1 MALHS
6 QSGRERRKKHRVQL
20 TRGLIARYGATP
32 SVILDIT
39 DAGARIEHFTRLD
52 VGKKS
57 RFRFE
62 WKERVIE
69 VEAKVVACRLHR
81 FAHGDDGATVYQSG
95 LLFTDY
101 FDDAA
106 TALRDFVAQHV
117 ARSLAEQVAN
127 ARGIGPVTERNMP
140 VFREGVVT
148 TSGLDA
154 TAERAR
160 RMLPNSAVVVD
171 RGYLRCTLNGN
182 YWDKKWSRTPEQPLE
197 GFTLLA
203 SEPPDHVE
211 KLCETYLRSNVDD
224 RQFIRLLAR
233 ISVERGQ
240 ETPEPR

>member
-1 MALHS
+1 MPARD
-6 QSGRERRKKHRVQL
+6 GRERRKKHRIQL

-62 WKERVIE
+62 WKEKTIE
-69 VEAKVVACRLHR
+69 VEAAVVACRLHR

-95 LLFTDY
+95 LFFTQY

-106 TALRDFVAQHV
+106 TTLRDFVAQHV

-140 VFREGVVT
+140 VFREGVV
-148 TSGLDA
+148 A
-154 TAERAR
+154 TQGIEGSAERTK
-160 RMLPNSAVVVD
+160 RMIPSAAVAVD
-171 RGYLRCTLNGN
+171 RGYLRCTLIGSR
-182 YWDKKWSRTPEQPLE
+182 WDKKWSRTSDQPES
-197 GFTLLA
+197 GFTILA
-203 SEPPDHVE
+203 SEPPEHVD
-211 KLCETYLRSNVDD
+211 KLCETYLRANSAD
-224 RQFIRLLAR
+224 REFIRRLAQL
-233 ISVERGQ
+233 SVERNQ